1 MARKHTTGIGA
12 AFRER
17 YLDVVASIYIY
28 NEFRGY
34 TSLDR
39 VVEGVRARCPDEA
52 DFIAA
57 VEKHRADERK
67 HYLMFKRWFQ
77 RQGRMPLAVDRS
89 CGHIDRFIQ
98 TTFGCTIDQLDT
110 GDVAGDGAA
119 FEQLCRVIML
129 TEQRGF
135 AQVQVLLRNRI
146 ILSDPVMTR
155 LFRIV
160 HKDEPDHYLPYQR
173 WLEAQGRPLYLW
185 REQLA
190 DWCIHKVLMLGK
202 LPSLFFDAGA
212 ERLAEWPDAGEGE
225 AATARSADRLAP
237 APASANPPPPSA
249 HSPTG

>member
-1 MARKHTTGIGA
+1 MARTFTTGIGA
-12 AFRER
+12 GFRER

-28 NEFRGY
+28 NEYRGY

-39 VVEGVRARCPDEA
+39 VVEGVRARCPGEA
-52 DFIAA
+52 EFIAA

-77 RQGRMPLAVDRS
+77 RQGRMPLSVDRS

-98 TTFGCTIDQLDT
+98 KTFGCTIDRLDT

-135 AQVQVLLRNRI
+135 AQVQVLLKSRI
-146 ILSDPVMTR
+146 ILSDPVMAR
-155 LFRIV
+155 IFRIV
-160 HKDEPDHYLPYQR
+160 HQDEPDHYLPYQH
-173 WLEAQGRPLYLW
+173 WLERQGRPLYLW

-190 DWCIHKVLMLGK
+190 DWCIHKVLILGK
-202 LPSLFFDAGA
+202 LPALFFDAGA
-212 ERLAEWPDAGEGE
+212 QRMADWPDAGEE
-225 AATARSADRLAP
+225 TLTAPSADRSAP
-237 APASANPPPPSA
+237 APALASPLPPVA